1 MSDKIIQL
9 SPKEEAAFDRIFRAI
24 VQVESGGNL
33 KAVGD
38 NGQAIGPAQIH
49 MAYVRDAQ
57 DVDPGITPDM
67 RWTLE
72 GSKRIMRAY
81 MIRHKVPLT
90 NAEMVARVHNGG
102 PQGYLKPATLVY
114 WKKVK
119 NALNA
124 LK

>member
-1 MSDKIIQL
+1 MTKPLNDN
-9 SPKEEAAFDRIFRAI
+9 EEAIFDRIFKAI

-33 KAVGD
+33 NAVGD
-38 NGQAIGPAQIH
+38 HGKAIGPAQIH
-49 MAYVRDAQ
+49 MAYVKDAQ
-57 DVDPGITPDM
+57 KVDPGITPNM

-81 MIRHKVPLT
+81 MTKYKIPLT

-102 PQGYLKPATLVY
+102 PKGYLKPQTLVY
-114 WKKVK
+114 WKKVQT
-119 NALNA
+119 ALNA